1 MDTPRYVD
9 PTPPCLRPVLIGT
22 QELYEPLWIDLHA
35 RSKANGFRIRGIWIA
50 DVAQQGAS
58 LALNEHLI
66 GLDREWSPLHP
77 VTPEDDTDNLQIRG
91 WTMPEIFCT

>member
-1 MDTPRYVD
+1 MDIPRYVD
-9 PTPPCLRPVLIGT
+9 PSACLGSALIRSK
-22 QELYEPLWIDLHA
+22 ELYEPLWIDLHA

-66 GLDREWSPLHP
+66 GLDRECSPRF
-77 VTPEDDTDNLQIRG
+77 E
-91 WTMPEIFCT
+91 